1 MNCRLVI
8 WALLGMLLAV
18 GTVTLAQETST
29 SSSGTRIKML
39 TPFNSSGLSI
49 GMAVTQQVSGT
60 CFTRSVA
67 SPTRDDA
74 WRCSAGNAIMDPCY
88 QRIMGDEKQLA
99 CPVGGPWAANVVML
113 TLAQPL
119 PQAEYKA
126 VSRDTSL
133 PWALELANGQRCSL
147 FTGATATIAGMRIN
161 YGCPGGF
168 VVVGD
173 VDRTLPAW
181 RVFFQGEKSIALE
194 QVVVS
199 VAWF

>member
-119 PQAEYKA
+119 PQAEHKA

-133 PWALELANGQRCSL
+133 PLALELANGQRCSL
-147 FTGATATIAGMRIN
+147 FTGATAPIAGMRIN